1 MCVSLYLKNGIY
13 EANVTDVAEEVF
25 TITQNYE
32 EIEDEDI
39 GLLYEILQLIRSP
52 NPDANVS

>member
-13 EANVTDVAEEVF
+13 DANVKEVAEEVF

-39 GLLYEILQLIRSP
+39 GLLYEILQPHKGPES
-52 NPDANVS
+52 